1 MALSLVPQSNQTLGQ
16 TQAPI
21 LGNFTNIDNQ
31 YQIDHVEFNAVSNQG
46 FHNKVTFP
54 RQTSAPANPPANAI
68 ELYNILDAATGLSE
82 IFSKRDDGTIV
93 SLTAK
98 NISNVSGAGWTY
110 LPSGV
115 LINIGTVVV
124 PVNNPSGTATVNLGA
139 GAFKPYNNILYKV
152 YLTPGSMSLV
162 RGIFS
167 ATNLGVTTFD
177 ITGYYVNGTAG
188 NSISV
193 NFMTVGVP
201 S

>member
-1 MALSLVPQSNQTLGQ
+1 MALNLVPQSTQSLGQ
-16 TQAPI
+16 TQNSI
-21 LGNFTNIDNQ
+21 LQNFTNIDNQ
-31 YQIDHVEFNAVSNQG
+31 YEIDHVTFNALSNQG

-54 RQTSAPANPPANAI
+54 RQTSAPANPPADAI
-68 ELYNILDAATGLSE
+68 EIYNILDAATGLSE
-82 IFSKRDDGTIV
+82 IFSKRDDGTVV

-98 NISNVSGAGWTY
+98 NINNLTGAGWTF

-124 PVNNPSGTATVNLGA
+124 PVNNPSGTATINLGA

-152 YLTPGSMSLV
+152 YLTPTIMSLV

-167 ATNLGVTTFD
+167 ATNLGVSTFD

-188 NSISV
+188 NSINV
-193 NFMTVGVP
+193 NFMTIGVP